1 MFGGSSPLNT
11 IFYIFWYKKHK
22 MDNDLK
28 SQVLAA
34 LEKTVEQA
42 GGKKFHAGYVFN
54 FIHEKNVETIDAI
67 TTLSKPIR
75 QRLIDDG
82 YVIDNLKLVETF
94 TDEDGTSKYIFETF
108 DGYHLETVL
117 LNDDGR
123 NTLCISSQVGCR
135 MNCTFCATAK
145 VGFKRS
151 LTAGEIVDQVYKVWP
166 LAGKI
171 SNVVYMGMGEPF
183 DNFENVIKSALI
195 LNHEKGKN
203 IGARHITISTCGI
216 TDRILEFARLGFQFR
231 LAISLHSADE
241 QTRETIMPVSRKWP
255 LKDIICSLK
264 GYTRMTGRRV
274 TFEYCMIE
282 GINDRGPD
290 ADALAKLIKP
300 IKCNLNL
307 IEYNEHPGCG
317 FKASSQETIKDFQR
331 MMTERGFEAH
341 TRFKRGVN
349 INAACGQLGLLGG

>member
-1 MFGGSSPLNT
+1 
-11 IFYIFWYKKHK
+11 

-28 SQVLAA
+28 SKLP
-34 LEKTVEQA
+34 LELEQTVVEA

-54 FIHEKNVETIDAI
+54 FIHEKNVETIDQI

-75 QRLIDDG
+75 QKLIDEG
-82 YVIDNLKLVETF
+82 FTISNLKLIESF
-94 TDEDGTSKYIFETF
+94 DDEDGTSKYLFETF
-108 DGYHLETVL
+108 DGYRIETVL
-117 LNDDGR
+117 LNDEGR

-135 MNCTFCATAK
+135 MGCKFCATAK
-145 VGFKRS
+145 LGFRRNLS
-151 LTAGEIVDQVYKVWP
+151 AGEIVDQVYKVWP

-183 DNFENVIKSALI
+183 DNFNNVIASAQI

-231 LAISLHSADE
+231 LAVSLHSADE
-241 QTRETIMPVSRKWP
+241 KTREMIMPVSRKWP
-255 LKDIICSLK
+255 IKDIMCSLK

-274 TFEYCMIE
+274 TFEYCMID
-282 GINDRGPD
+282 GVNDSGPD

-300 IKCNLNL
+300 IKCNVNL
-307 IEYNEHPGCG
+307 IEYNEHPGSD
-317 FKASSQETIKDFQR
+317 FKASSQEQIKHFQQ
-331 MMTERGFEAH
+331 MMIDRGFEAH
-341 TRFKRGVN
+341 TRFKRGVS